1 MRGAE
6 RRIRARLALQRRTA
20 DMGLLDALCEGS
32 FVHQHDAS
40 VLFFPWGALGPG
52 YRVPD
57 AARAARLR
65 RSMRGILA
73 AGLLAVPAATLLA
86 AASGRLAPALWLASA
101 TSAAG
106 CLCLVLLPR
115 GLERSA
121 ERLCAA
127 GGRARI
133 AAALGAGRARRLSSG
148 LCLLGIACL
157 ALAAATNGGELL
169 SAASG
174 TAFAA
179 AALSWALSRG

>member
-1 MRGAE
+1 MRDAE
-6 RRIRARLALQRRTA
+6 RRIRARLASRRKPTQR
-20 DMGLLDALCEGS
+20 GWLDALCEAA
-32 FVHQHDAS
+32 FVCRPDAG

-65 RSMRGILA
+65 RALRALVG
-73 AGLLAVPAATLLA
+73 AGLLAVPAAALLA
-86 AASGRLAPALWLASA
+86 AASGRLMPALWLAGA

-106 CLCLVLLPR
+106 CLCLALLPR

-121 ERLCAA
+121 ERLRPAEA
-127 GGRARI
+127 RARI
-133 AAALGAGRARRLSSG
+133 ATALGAGRARRLSSG

-157 ALAAATNGGELL
+157 ALAAATSGGELL

-174 TAFAA
+174 AAFAA